1 MFDLVAGGRDLV
13 DIEEFTIFSMIIS
26 VSFGKLPHKLFS
38 PSVSMVKVI
47 LDPINK
53 ASIEIIIIFLRE
65 LFILFA
71 LGGKKII

>member
-13 DIEEFTIFSMIIS
+13 AIEKFTIFSIIIS

-38 PSVSMVKVI
+38 PFVSMAKVI

-53 ASIEIIIIFLRE
+53 AIIEIIIIFLRE
-65 LFILFA
+65 LFISSA
-71 LGGKKII
+71 LGERR